1 MVDVSTYEFQPLTED
16 RVKLEE
22 PFINSYVDE
31 SLEYEGTISSTYRI
45 CRILDAKYKK
55 DDLNQVMDE

>member
-22 PFINSYVDE
+22 PFINFYVDK